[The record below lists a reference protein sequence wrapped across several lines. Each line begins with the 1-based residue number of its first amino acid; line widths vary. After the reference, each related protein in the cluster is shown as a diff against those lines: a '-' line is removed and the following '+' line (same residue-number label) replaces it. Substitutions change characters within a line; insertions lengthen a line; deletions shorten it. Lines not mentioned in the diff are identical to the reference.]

1 MSLTDSKDVERWW
14 CEPRQVD
21 TVSPVSLWLSVLLAI
36 VVGIFGVAAAG
47 LAYQLSVRRAR
58 SELDSLITEVRRSAS
73 EARRAGESQYLVEA
87 EKAFLTGVGPASGQ
101 VIEVV
106 HDLADGL
113 SALFDAD
120 AADDPSRICSD
131 WYYRQTL
138 IWLMIRPFAWLEVL
152 RRVQS
157 RLDQTLNTDAVSNH
171 HRFLIACHFFEWS
184 FSSLRIFDGIEYNPR
199 AEAAH
204 LFHST
209 LRLAAESTVITV
221 DGSARCMSYSEFLS
235 KFGEFR
241 FTWLGALDDLL
252 SGMAD
257 DSDVADLRRVRL
269 LTVYVACCSLRKH
282 FPIAYRPGPAV
293 PVIVDLRFVRNPVL
307 RDRAQEQLTAWLE
320 FYESRIR
327 CDSKAQ
333 SP

>member
-1 MSLTDSKDVERWW
+1 MSLW
-14 CEPRQVD
+14 P
-21 TVSPVSLWLSVLLAI
+21 TVVLAI
-36 VVGIFGVAAAG
+36 IVGIVAVAASA
-47 LAYQLSVRRAR
+47 LAYLFSVRRAR
-58 SELDSLITEVRRSAS
+58 AELESGLKEVRLSAS
-73 EARRAGESQYLVEA
+73 RARRTGESQYLVEA
-87 EKAFLTGVGPASGQ
+87 EKAFLVGVGPASGQ

-120 AADDPSRICSD
+120 AAVDPSRICSD
-131 WYYRQTL
+131 WYYRRTL

-152 RRVQS
+152 RRRQS
-157 RLDQTLNTDAVSNH
+157 RLDQMLNTEAVRNH
-171 HRFLIACHFFEWS
+171 YRFLTACNFFEWS
-184 FSSLRIFDGIEYNPR
+184 FSSLRIFDGIDYNPR
-199 AEAAH
+199 AETAH
-204 LFHST
+204 LFYST
-209 LRLAAESTVITV
+209 IRLAGESTVITV
-221 DGSARCMSYSEFLS
+221 DGSERCMSYSEFLS

-282 FPIAYRPGPAV
+282 FPIPYRPGPAV
-293 PVIVDLRFVRNPVL
+293 PVMVDLRFVRNPVL
-307 RDRAQEQLTAWLE
+307 RDRVQEQLTAWLE
-320 FYESRIR
+320 FHESRIR
-327 CDSKAQ
+327 SDPTAQ

>member
-1 MSLTDSKDVERWW
+1 MSLLLT
-14 CEPRQVD
+14 
-21 TVSPVSLWLSVLLAI
+21 VLLAI
-36 VVGIFGVAAAG
+36 VVGIFAVAVAG
-47 LAYQLSVRRAR
+47 LAYLFSVRRAR
-58 SELDSLITEVRRSAS
+58 AELESGLKEVRLSAS
-73 EARRAGESQYLVEA
+73 RARRTGEAQYLVQA
-87 EKAFLTGVGPASGQ
+87 EKAFLVGVGPASGQ

-120 AADDPSRICSD
+120 AAVDPSRICSD
-131 WYYRQTL
+131 WYYRRTL
-138 IWLMIRPFAWLEVL
+138 VWLMIRPFAWLEVL
-152 RRVQS
+152 RRRQS
-157 RLDQTLNTDAVSNH
+157 RLDQMLNTEAVRNH
-171 HRFLIACHFFEWS
+171 YRFLTACNFFEWS
-184 FSSLRIFDGIEYNPR
+184 FSSLRIFDGIDYDPR
-199 AEAAH
+199 AETAH
-204 LFHST
+204 LFNST
-209 LRLAAESTVITV
+209 IRLAGESTVITV
-221 DGSARCMSYSEFLS
+221 DGSERCMSYSEFLS

-282 FPIAYRPGPAV
+282 FPIPYRPGPAV
-293 PVIVDLRFVRNPVL
+293 PVVVDLRFVRNPVL
-307 RDRAQEQLTAWLE
+307 RDRVQEQLTAWLE

-327 CDSKAQ
+327 SDPTAQ